1 MVRRSLLLS
10 LLLGA
15 TAATSSPQN
24 PNVSMAAHGDML
36 GMMGEVRLQMNT
48 AARLLAHRTELELT
62 TAQAAALESLAEPMD
77 RFLDDALAARI
88 ENPAMFAMLRLMM
101 DATEEAV
108 DEDEIRAAFRQQAD
122 GEAEMFIRMARVER
136 EANRVLTPE
145 QRAKRTSLNLN
156 SPFGMMRALIES
168 VAPAN

>member
-15 TAATSSPQN
+15 TAATASAQTPT
-24 PNVSMAAHGDML
+24 VAMAAHGDML
-36 GMMGEVRLQMNT
+36 GMMEEVRLQMNT
-48 AARLLAHRTELELT
+48 AGRLLAYRAELELT

-77 RFLDDALAARI
+77 RFLDDALTAQI
-88 ENPAMFAMLRLMM
+88 VNPASFAILRLMM
-101 DATEEAV
+101 DPTEEAV
-108 DEDEIRAAFRQQAD
+108 DEEEIRAAFRQQAD
-122 GEAEMFIRMARVER
+122 GEAEMFIRMARIER

-156 SPFGMMRALIES
+156 SPFGMMRALLES
-168 VAPAN
+168 TAPAN